1 MTSSAIA
8 SMTGFARVQGGN
20 DLYSWIWEVKSV
32 NGRGLEIRFRGPQGF
47 DSLEPDLRKRLKT
60 RLQRGNVN
68 ISLSL
73 KKLTPQSRVSVDEAL
88 LERLAGLCDRLCQD
102 YDVAPPRADGL
113 LALRGVLEVQEEN
126 EDEAIRQAMERALM
140 DDFDQALDNLE
151 QARLA
156 EGQQMGELLKGHL
169 ERISQS
175 VSAAEQLEVTRPE
188 AMRARLS
195 QLMHQLLD
203 ASGGEL
209 PEDRLSQEA
218 ALLVSKA
225 DVREELDRLKAH
237 VSASREL
244 LESGGAVGRRLD
256 FLCQEFNR
264 EANTLCSKSPDP
276 ELTTLGLD
284 LKATVDQLR
293 ELVQNIE

>member
-20 DLYSWIWEVKSV
+20 DIYSWVWEVKSV

-47 DSLEPDLRKRLKT
+47 DSLEPDLRRRLKE
-60 RLQRGNVN
+60 RLHRGNVN
-68 ISLSL
+68 VSLSL
-73 KKLTPQSRVSVDEAL
+73 RKLSPQAQVRVDEVF

-113 LALRGVLEVQEEN
+113 LALRGVLAVQEED
-126 EDEAIRQAMERALM
+126 EDEAIRQVTESALM
-140 DDFDQALDNLE
+140 DDFDQALGKLE
-151 QARLA
+151 QARLD
-156 EGQQMGELLKGHL
+156 EGRRMAELLQGHMD
-169 ERISQS
+169 RITQI
-175 VSAAEQLEVTRPE
+175 VAAAEQLEATRPE
-188 AMRARLS
+188 AMRTRLR
-195 QLMHQLLD
+195 QLVHQLLE
-203 ASGGEL
+203 ASAGEL
-209 PEDRLSQEA
+209 QEDRLSQEA

-237 VSASREL
+237 VAASQEL
-244 LESGGAVGRRLD
+244 LTGGGAVGRRLD